1 MRTHNNGQLRLAD
14 VNSEVT
20 LVGWVARRR
29 DLGSMVFIDLRDRY
43 GKTQLVFDDKHTDII
58 KNVRNEYVIQVKGKV
73 AKRQESNPDLK
84 TGEIE
89 VLVESMEVINK
100 AKTTPLIIAEE
111 TDALENVR
119 LKYRYLDLR
128 RPNMQNNLITRSK
141 ITNSIRRFLDDKDF
155 VDIETPILGKST
167 PEGARDY
174 LVPSRN
180 YAGEFYALPQ
190 SPQLYKQLLMISGFE
205 RYYQI
210 ARCFRD
216 EDLRADRQME
226 FTQVDLEMSFMS
238 EEAIQALTEKLMQT
252 VFKEVLDVN
261 LSLPF
266 KKLTWHDAMD
276 LYGSDKPD
284 TRFNLEFIELTDI
297 FKNSEFKVLRSAVD
311 SGGTV
316 KGIVVNDYA
325 DISRREIDNIVDV
338 IKANGGMG
346 ILDLKFIDGKL
357 DGRILKFFSEEE
369 IENLT
374 EKLNL
379 KENDLVLMA
388 SGDWEKTCTALG
400 AVRLK
405 VAKDRDLI
413 NEDKFNFLWVTDFPL
428 LEYDEEDKR
437 YYARHHPFT
446 RPKDED
452 LDKLDSDPKSVK
464 AYAYDMICNGYELGG
479 GSLRNYSNE
488 AQTKLF
494 EVLGFSEAEIK
505 DQFGFFV
512 EAFDYGTPPHGGI
525 AFGLDRLAMIMTGEK
540 TIREVIAFPK
550 TANARDQM
558 MDAPSLAVKSQ
569 LDDLHLCVVSKD
581 ETKKSCK

>member
-1 MRTHNNGQLRLAD
+1 MRTNNNGELRI
-14 VNSEVT
+14 NNINETVT

-43 GKTQLVFDDKHTDII
+43 GITQLVFDDQHTDII
-58 KNVRNEYVIQVKGKV
+58 KNVRNEFVIQVSGTV
-73 AKRQESNPDLK
+73 AKRQDANPDLK

-89 VLVESMEVINK
+89 VIVDTLTIINT
-100 AKTTPLIIAEE
+100 AKTTPLIINEE
-111 TDALENVR
+111 TDALENIR

-128 RPNMQNNLITRSK
+128 RPNMQKNMITRSK
-141 ITNSIRRFLDDKDF
+141 ITSSIRHFLEGQDF

-180 YAGEFYALPQ
+180 YAGQFYALPQ
-190 SPQLYKQLLMISGFE
+190 SPQIYKQLLMISGFE

-226 FTQVDLEMSFMS
+226 FTQVDIEMSFMS
-238 EEAIQALTEKLMQT
+238 ETQIQGMTENLMKA
-252 VFKEVLDVN
+252 VFKDVLD
-261 LSLPF
+261 LDLTLPF
-266 KKLTWHDAMD
+266 NRLTWHNAMD

-284 TRFNLEFIELTDI
+284 TRFEMKFIDLVDI
-297 FKNSEFKVLRSAVD
+297 FKESQFQVLRSAVD
-311 SGGTV
+311 SGGTI

-325 DISRREIDNIVDV
+325 DISRKGIDNLLEV
-338 IKANGGMG
+338 IKANGGKG
-346 ILDLKFIDGKL
+346 IIDLKFLEGKL
-357 DGRILKFFSEEE
+357 DGRILKFFSETE
-369 IENLT
+369 IATLT
-374 EKLNL
+374 AKLNL
-379 KENDLVLMA
+379 KENDLVLIA
-388 SGDWEKTCTALG
+388 SGEWETTCNALG

-405 VAKDRDLI
+405 VAADKDLI
-413 NEDKFNFLWVTDFPL
+413 KEGMFNFLWVTDFPL
-428 LEYDEEDKR
+428 LEYDKQDNR

-452 LDKLDSDPKSVK
+452 LDKLDSDPKAVK

-479 GSLRNYSNE
+479 GSLRNYSNQ

-494 EVLGFSEAEIK
+494 EVLGFSAKEIEE
-505 DQFGFFV
+505 QFGFFV
-512 EAFDYGTPPHGGI
+512 DAFDYGTPPHGGI
-525 AFGLDRLAMIMTGEK
+525 AFGLDRLAMLILNEK

-558 MDAPSLAVKSQ
+558 MDAPSLAVDAQ
-569 LDDLHLCVVSKD
+569 LKELHLSIIKKD
-581 ETKKSCK
+581 ETNN

>member
-1 MRTHNNGQLRLAD
+1 MRTNNNGELRINNID
-14 VNSEVT
+14 ETVT

-43 GKTQLVFDDKHTDII
+43 GITQLVFDDKHTDII
-58 KNVRNEYVIQVKGKV
+58 KNVRNEYVIQVSGTV
-73 AKRQESNPDLK
+73 AKRQDANPDLK

-89 VLVESMEVINK
+89 VIVDTLTVINS

-111 TDALENVR
+111 TDALENIR

-128 RPNMQNNLITRSK
+128 RPNMQKNMITRSK
-141 ITNSIRRFLDDKDF
+141 ITSSIRHFLEGQDF

-180 YAGEFYALPQ
+180 YAGQFYALPQ
-190 SPQLYKQLLMISGFE
+190 SPQIYKQLLMISGFE

-226 FTQVDLEMSFMS
+226 FTQVDIEMSFMS
-238 EEAIQALTEKLMQT
+238 ENQIQTMTENLMKT
-252 VFKEVLDVN
+252 VFKDVLDIDLN
-261 LSLPF
+261 LPF
-266 KKLTWHDAMD
+266 NRLTWHNAMD

-284 TRFNLEFIELTDI
+284 TRFDLKFVDLIDV
-297 FKNSEFKVLRSAVD
+297 FKDSEFQVLRSAVD
-311 SGGTV
+311 DGGTI
-316 KGIVVNDYA
+316 KAIVVNDYA
-325 DISRREIDNIVDV
+325 DISRKGIDNLLDV
-338 IKANGGMG
+338 IKANGGKG
-346 ILDLKFIDGKL
+346 IIDLKFREGKL
-357 DGRILKFFSEEE
+357 DGRILKFFSEAE
-369 IENLT
+369 IAALT
-374 EKLNL
+374 AKLDL
-379 KENDLVLMA
+379 KENDLVLIA
-388 SGDWEKTCTALG
+388 SGEWESTTNALG

-405 VAKDRDLI
+405 VAADKDLI
-413 NEDKFNFLWVTDFPL
+413 KEDMFNFLWVTDFPL
-428 LEYDEEDKR
+428 LEYDEQDNR

-452 LDKLDSDPKSVK
+452 LDKLDSDPKAVK

-494 EVLGFSEAEIK
+494 EVLGFSAKEIEE
-505 DQFGFFV
+505 QFGFFV
-512 EAFDYGTPPHGGI
+512 DAFDYGTPPHGGI
-525 AFGLDRLAMIMTGEK
+525 AFGLDRLAMLILNEK

-558 MDAPSLAVKSQ
+558 MDAPSLAVKAQ
-569 LDDLHLCVVSKD
+569 LKELHLDVIKKD
-581 ETKKSCK
+581 ETNN

>member
-1 MRTHNNGQLRLAD
+1 MRTHNNGQLRLED

-43 GKTQLVFDDKHTDII
+43 GITQLVFDDKHTDII

-210 ARCFRD
+210 ARCFR
-216 EDLRADRQME
+216 ADR
-226 FTQVDLEMSFMS
+226 
-238 EEAIQALTEKLMQT
+238 
-252 VFKEVLDVN
+252 
-261 LSLPF
+261 
-266 KKLTWHDAMD
+266 
-276 LYGSDKPD
+276 
-284 TRFNLEFIELTDI
+284 
-297 FKNSEFKVLRSAVD
+297 
-311 SGGTV
+311 
-316 KGIVVNDYA
+316 
-325 DISRREIDNIVDV
+325 
-338 IKANGGMG
+338 
-346 ILDLKFIDGKL
+346 
-357 DGRILKFFSEEE
+357 
-369 IENLT
+369 
-374 EKLNL
+374 
-379 KENDLVLMA
+379 
-388 SGDWEKTCTALG
+388 
-400 AVRLK
+400 
-405 VAKDRDLI
+405 
-413 NEDKFNFLWVTDFPL
+413 
-428 LEYDEEDKR
+428 
-437 YYARHHPFT
+437 
-446 RPKDED
+446 
-452 LDKLDSDPKSVK
+452 KSV
-464 AYAYDMICNGYELGG
+464 
-479 GSLRNYSNE
+479 
-488 AQTKLF
+488 
-494 EVLGFSEAEIK
+494 V
-505 DQFGFFV
+505 
-512 EAFDYGTPPHGGI
+512 
-525 AFGLDRLAMIMTGEK
+525 
-540 TIREVIAFPK
+540 
-550 TANARDQM
+550 
-558 MDAPSLAVKSQ
+558 
-569 LDDLHLCVVSKD
+569 
-581 ETKKSCK
+581 

>member
-1 MRTHNNGQLRLAD
+1 MRTNNNGELRINNID
-14 VNSEVT
+14 ETVT

-43 GKTQLVFDDKHTDII
+43 GITQLVFDDKHTDII
-58 KNVRNEYVIQVKGKV
+58 KNVRNEYVIQVSGTV
-73 AKRQESNPDLK
+73 AKRQDANPDLK

-89 VLVESMEVINK
+89 VIVDTLTVINS

-111 TDALENVR
+111 TDALENIR

-128 RPNMQNNLITRSK
+128 RPNMQKNMITRSK
-141 ITNSIRRFLDDKDF
+141 ITSSIRHFLEGQDF

-180 YAGEFYALPQ
+180 YAGQFYALPQ
-190 SPQLYKQLLMISGFE
+190 SPQIYKQLLMISGFE

-226 FTQVDLEMSFMS
+226 FTQVDIEMSFMS
-238 EEAIQALTEKLMQT
+238 ENQIQTMTENLMKA
-252 VFKEVLDVN
+252 VFKDVLDIDLN
-261 LSLPF
+261 LPF
-266 KKLTWHDAMD
+266 NRLTWHNAMD

-284 TRFNLEFIELTDI
+284 TRFDLKFIDLIDV
-297 FKNSEFKVLRSAVD
+297 FKDSEFQVLRSAVD
-311 SGGTV
+311 DGGTI
-316 KGIVVNDYA
+316 KAIVVNDYA
-325 DISRREIDNIVDV
+325 DISRKGIDNLLDV
-338 IKANGGMG
+338 IKANGGKG
-346 ILDLKFIDGKL
+346 IIDLKFREGKL
-357 DGRILKFFSEEE
+357 DGRILKFFSEAE
-369 IENLT
+369 IAALT
-374 EKLNL
+374 AKLAL
-379 KENDLVLMA
+379 KENDLVLIA
-388 SGDWEKTCTALG
+388 SGEWESTTNALG

-405 VAKDRDLI
+405 VAADKDLI
-413 NEDKFNFLWVTDFPL
+413 KEDLFNFLWVTDFPL
-428 LEYDEEDKR
+428 LEYDEQDNR

-452 LDKLDSDPKSVK
+452 LDKLDSDPKAVK

-494 EVLGFSEAEIK
+494 EVLGFSAKEIEE
-505 DQFGFFV
+505 QFGFFV
-512 EAFDYGTPPHGGI
+512 DAFDYGTPPHGGI
-525 AFGLDRLAMIMTGEK
+525 AFGLDRLAMLILNEK

-558 MDAPSLAVKSQ
+558 MDAPSLAVKAQ
-569 LDDLHLCVVSKD
+569 LKELHLDVIKKD
-581 ETKKSCK
+581 ETNN

>member
-1 MRTHNNGQLRLAD
+1 MRTHNNGQLRLED

-141 ITNSIRRFLDDKDF
+141 ITNSIRRFLDERDF

-266 KKLTWHDAMD
+266 KKMTWHDAMD

-284 TRFNLEFIELTDI
+284 TRFNLEFFELTDI

-413 NEDKFNFLWVTDFPL
+413 NDDKYNFLWVTDFPL

-452 LDKLDSDPKSVK
+452 LHMLDSDPKSVK

-569 LDDLHLCVVSKD
+569 LDDLHLSVVSKD
-581 ETKKSCK
+581 ETKKSSK

>member
-1 MRTHNNGQLRLAD
+1 MRTNNNGELRINNID
-14 VNSEVT
+14 ETVT

-43 GKTQLVFDDKHTDII
+43 GITQLVFDDKHTDII
-58 KNVRNEYVIQVKGKV
+58 KNVRNEYVIQVSGTV
-73 AKRQESNPDLK
+73 AKRQDANPDLK

-89 VLVESMEVINK
+89 VIVDTLTVINS

-111 TDALENVR
+111 TDALENIR

-128 RPNMQNNLITRSK
+128 RPNMQKNMITRSK
-141 ITNSIRRFLDDKDF
+141 ITSSIRHFLEGQDF

-180 YAGEFYALPQ
+180 YAGQFYALPQ
-190 SPQLYKQLLMISGFE
+190 SPQIYKQLLMISGFE

-226 FTQVDLEMSFMS
+226 FTQVDIEMSFMS
-238 EEAIQALTEKLMQT
+238 ENQIQTMTENLMKA
-252 VFKEVLDVN
+252 VFKDVLDIDLN
-261 LSLPF
+261 LPF
-266 KKLTWHDAMD
+266 NRLTWHNAMD

-284 TRFNLEFIELTDI
+284 TRFDLKFIDLIDV
-297 FKNSEFKVLRSAVD
+297 FKDSEFQVLRSAVD
-311 SGGTV
+311 DGGTI
-316 KGIVVNDYA
+316 KAIVVNDYA
-325 DISRREIDNIVDV
+325 DISRKGIDNLLDV
-338 IKANGGMG
+338 IKANGGKG
-346 ILDLKFIDGKL
+346 IIDLKFREGKL
-357 DGRILKFFSEEE
+357 DGRILKFFSEAE
-369 IENLT
+369 IAALT
-374 EKLNL
+374 AKLAL
-379 KENDLVLMA
+379 KENDLVLIA
-388 SGDWEKTCTALG
+388 SGEWESTTNALG

-405 VAKDRDLI
+405 VAADKDLI
-413 NEDKFNFLWVTDFPL
+413 KEDLFNFLWVTDFPL
-428 LEYDEEDKR
+428 LEYDEQDNR

-452 LDKLDSDPKSVK
+452 LDKLDSDPKAVK

-494 EVLGFSEAEIK
+494 EVLGFSAKEIEE
-505 DQFGFFV
+505 QFGFFV
-512 EAFDYGTPPHGGI
+512 DAFDYGTPPHGGI
-525 AFGLDRLAMIMTGEK
+525 AFGLDRLAMLILNEK

-558 MDAPSLAVKSQ
+558 MDAPSLAVKAQ
-569 LDDLHLCVVSKD
+569 LKELHLDVIKKD
-581 ETKKSCK
+581 EPNN

>member
-1 MRTHNNGQLRLAD
+1 MKTHNNNELRLSD
-14 VNSEVT
+14 VNKEVT
-20 LVGWVARRR
+20 LVGWVAKRR
-29 DLGSMVFIDLRDRY
+29 DFGSMVFIDLRDRN
-43 GKTQLVFDDKHTDII
+43 GITQLVFDETHTDII
-58 KNVRNEYVIQVKGKV
+58 KGVRSEYVILATGVV
-73 AKRQESNPDLK
+73 AKRHESNPQLK

-89 VLVESMEVINK
+89 VLVSEMTILNK
-100 AKTTPLIIAEE
+100 AKTTPLIIADE

-128 RPNMQNNLITRSK
+128 RPKMQENIITRSK
-141 ITNSIRRFLDDKDF
+141 IAASIRRFLDNEEF
-155 VDIETPILGKST
+155 IDIETPILGKST

-190 SPQLYKQLLMISGFE
+190 SPQIYKQLLMISGFE

-238 EEAIQALTEKLMQT
+238 EKQIQALTENLMKN
-252 VFKEVLDVN
+252 VFKDVLDIE

-266 KKLTWHDAMD
+266 TKLTWHDAMNK
-276 LYGSDKPD
+276 YGSDKPD
-284 TRFNLEFIELTDI
+284 TRFGLEFKDI
-297 FKNSEFKVLRSAVD
+297 TSVFKDSEFRVLRSAVD
-311 SGGTV
+311 DNGAI
-316 KGIVVNDYA
+316 KAIVVNDYA
-325 DISRREIDNIVDV
+325 DISRRGIDELLEVV
-338 IKANGGMG
+338 KANGGKG
-346 ILDLKFIDGKL
+346 IIDLKFIDGKL
-357 DGRILKFFSEEE
+357 DGRILKFFSDKE
-369 IENLT
+369 IEELETNLD
-374 EKLNL
+374 L
-379 KENDLVLMA
+379 KENDLVLVV
-388 SGDWEKTCTALG
+388 SGEWEPTCNALG

-405 VAKDRDLI
+405 VAKDKDLI
-413 NEDKFNFLWVTDFPL
+413 PEGLFNFLWVTDFPL
-428 LEYDEEDKR
+428 LEYDAEDDR

-452 LDKLDSDPKSVK
+452 LDKLDSHPEAVK

-494 EVLGFSEAEIK
+494 EVLGFTDQEIR

-512 EAFDYGTPPHGGI
+512 DAFDYGTPPHGGI
-525 AFGLDRLAMIMTGEK
+525 AFGLDRLAMLITNEK
-540 TIREVIAFPK
+540 SIREVIAFPK

-558 MDAPSLAVKSQ
+558 MEAPSMAVEKQ
-569 LDDLHLCVVSKD
+569 LEELHLSVVSKND
-581 ETKKSCK
+581 TKK